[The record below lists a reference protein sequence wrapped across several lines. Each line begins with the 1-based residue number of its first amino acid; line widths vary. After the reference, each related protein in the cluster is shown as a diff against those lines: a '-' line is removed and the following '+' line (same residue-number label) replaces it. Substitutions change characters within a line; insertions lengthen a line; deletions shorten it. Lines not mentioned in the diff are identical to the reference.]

1 MPKGELSK
9 SRDRILELPEDEQRD
24 VILEDLK
31 SSEIRRDKVNLANKR
46 FRKMYFQKDEVPVL
60 SEKES
65 GHGKS
70 DGRSHVYLPY
80 ARSMADSALS
90 LLSRIIFP
98 QDKFVA
104 IEPTEVD
111 DIEHSAAFEDL
122 FYYRSGRAQMN
133 LKQLFR
139 EQFLFQLL
147 IYDCVVGRS
156 GWLLQPGYVPKKT
169 IYERVIELAFWRW
182 AFPRARYTMERKND
196 AIDRPEFEVL
206 DTLRIRPDPTAIDFD
221 DSRFFMYLKDTN
233 LSALRKRE
241 KTKKN
246 PFGIWKNLGG
256 KKGVTPNSY
265 PGKDAESTSMEISKN
280 EPEDQPESDRVELI
294 PYHTPDAMVVLA
306 NRKWVIR
313 ERRMPGYP
321 FTKGSY
327 IQPSG
332 QWEGVGLM
340 EGLEHLQLHINQLF
354 RLSMDNDNAIIG
366 ALTVVNRELLSQVE
380 NRNIKLWHGKC
391 LVTSGD
397 PSKAIWRD
405 RPPDLTQGLQP
416 RINFLIYV
424 GERLTNISENAQGV
438 ARIGGR
444 RTATEAG
451 LIAAGLETGI
461 GEIASSIEDK
471 SMADIVYLTYNQEIL
486 NLTRAA
492 KFRILGRKGAA
503 FRTIERDGIL
513 HRGSFDVRPLGS
525 KFFANKVMQVNQFM
539 QGIEL
544 TGKVPHFQ
552 QIANWEEL
560 YKRMWIHLGE
570 KNPERLTLDN
580 SANDYRVPP
589 EMENLLLAAGHVLE
603 LGNQDNDQEH
613 IPVHTQEMDTGNYP
627 LENRPAYEEHIEKHN
642 QRILAMEQSGSVTQ
656 MAPSPEMGMEG
667 EGGGGELPTEEA
679 NVIGDPFQNFGGM
692 RTPNQ

>member
-1 MPKGELSK
+1 MPEKTELSK

-31 SSEIRRDKVNLANKR
+31 SSEVRRNKVNPANRR

-60 SEKES
+60 SEKEA

-147 IYDCVVGRS
+147 IYDCVVGRV
-156 GWLLQPGYVPKKT
+156 GWLLQPGYVPQKNIFKR
-169 IYERVIELAFWRW
+169 IIDLGFWRW
-182 AFPRARYTMERKND
+182 AFPRTEYTMQRKND
-196 AIDRPEFEVL
+196 AVDRSEFEVL
-206 DTLRIRPDPTAIDFD
+206 DTLRIRPDPEAIDFN
-221 DSRFFMYLKDTN
+221 DSRFFMYLKDTG
-233 LSALRKRE
+233 LSALRRRE
-241 KTKKN
+241 KTKDNK
-246 PFGIWKNLGG
+246 FGIWKNIGG

-265 PGKDAESTSMEISKN
+265 PGKDAESTSMEINKN

-294 PYHTPDAMVVLA
+294 PYHTPEAMVVLA

-354 RLSMDNDNAIIG
+354 RASMDNENAITG
-366 ALTVVNRELLSQVE
+366 ALTVVSREILAQVE
-380 NRNIKLWHGKC
+380 NRDIKTWHGKC

-397 PSKAIWRD
+397 PSKGVWRD
-405 RPPDLTQGLQP
+405 RPPDLTQSLQP
-416 RINFLIYV
+416 KINFLIYL

-438 ARIGGR
+438 APKGGR

-451 LIAAGLETGI
+451 LIAAGLETGV
-461 GEIASSIEDK
+461 GEIASAIEDK
-471 SMADIVYLTYNQEIL
+471 NMADIVYLVYNQEIL
-486 NLTRAA
+486 NLTKAA

-513 HRGSFDVRPLGS
+513 HMGSFDVRPLGS
-525 KFFANKVMQVNQFM
+525 RYFANKVMQVNQYM
-539 QGIEL
+539 QGIEIV
-544 TGKVPHFQ
+544 GRVPQFGQLAHWQ
-552 QIANWEEL
+552 EL
-560 YKRMWIHLGE
+560 YDRMWTHLGE
-570 KNPERLTLDN
+570 KNPERLRIDG

-589 EMENLLLAAGHVLE
+589 EMENMLLAGGHVLE

-613 IPVHTQEMDTGNYP
+613 IPVHTEAMDATDYP
-627 LENRPAYEEHIEKHN
+627 PENREAFEEHIEKHN
-642 QRILAMEQSGSVTQ
+642 QRIMAMEQSGSVTQ
-656 MAPSPEMGMEG
+656 MAPGGPEMGGEG
-667 EGGGGELPTEEA
+667 EGLPTEES
-679 NVIGDPFQNFGGM
+679 NVIADPFQTFGG
-692 RTPNQ
+692 RR

>member
-1 MPKGELSK
+1 MPEKTELSK

-31 SSEIRRDKVNLANKR
+31 TSEDRRKNVNIANRR
-46 FRKMYFQKDEVPVL
+46 FRKMYFQKDEIPIV

-70 DGRSHVYLPY
+70 EGRSHVYLPY

-98 QDKFVA
+98 QDKNVA

-122 FYYRSGRAQMN
+122 LYYRFGRAQMN

-147 IYDCVVGRS
+147 IYDCVVGRV
-156 GWLLQPGYVPKKT
+156 GWLLRPGYVPQKNIFEK
-169 IYERVIELAFWRW
+169 IINLAFWRW
-182 AFPRARYTMERKND
+182 AFPRTEYTMERKND
-196 AIDRPEFEVL
+196 AVDRSEFEVL

-221 DSRFFMYLKDTN
+221 DSRFFMYLKDTG
-233 LSALRKRE
+233 LSALRRRE
-241 KTKKN
+241 KTDKN
-246 PFGIWKNLGG
+246 EFGIWKNL
-256 KKGVTPNSY
+256 KKVTPDSY
-265 PGKDAESTSMEISKN
+265 PGKESESASMDINKN
-280 EPEDQPESDRVELI
+280 ESEDQPESDRVELI

-332 QWEGVGLM
+332 QWEGMGLI
-340 EGLEHLQLHINQLF
+340 EGIEHLQLHINQLF
-354 RLSMDNDNAIIG
+354 RLSMDNDNAINGPVSVIS
-366 ALTVVNRELLSQVE
+366 RELLADVE

-391 LVTSGD
+391 FVTSGD

-405 RPPDLTQGLQP
+405 RPPDLTQGFQP
-416 RINFLIYV
+416 KINFLIYL

-438 ARIGGR
+438 APKGGR

-451 LIAAGLETGI
+451 LIAAGLETGV

-471 SMADIVYLTYNQEIL
+471 NIADIVYLTYNQEIL
-486 NLTRAA
+486 NLTKAA

-539 QGIEL
+539 QGIDL
-544 TGKVPHFQ
+544 TGKTPHFQ

-560 YKRMWIHLGE
+560 YKRMWTHLGE
-570 KNPERLTLDN
+570 KNPERLTQDG

-589 EMENLLLAAGHVLE
+589 EMENMLLTAGHVLE

-613 IPVHTQEMDTGNYP
+613 IPIHTQAMDATDYP
-627 LENRPAYEEHIEKHN
+627 PENREAFEEHIEKHN
-642 QRILAMEQSGSVTQ
+642 QRILAMEQGGSVTQ
-656 MAPSPEMGMEG
+656 MAPSPEVGA
-667 EGGGGELPTEEA
+667 EGGGAELPTEEA
-679 NVIGDPFQNFGGM
+679 NVIADPFQTFGGM

>member
-1 MPKGELSK
+1 MPEKTELSK

-24 VILEDLK
+24 VILEDLNF
-31 SSEIRRDKVNLANKR
+31 SEKRRKNVNIANRR
-46 FRKMYFQKDEVPVL
+46 FRKMYFQKDEIPAV

-147 IYDCVVGRS
+147 IYDCVVGRV
-156 GWLLQPGYVPKKT
+156 GWLLRPGYVPQKNIIEK
-169 IYERVIELAFWRW
+169 IIELAFWRW
-182 AFPRARYTMERKND
+182 AFPRTQYTMERKND
-196 AIDRPEFEVL
+196 AIDRSDFEVL

-233 LSALRKRE
+233 LSALRRRE

-246 PFGIWKNLGG
+246 KFGIWTNLGG

-265 PGKDAESTSMEISKN
+265 PGKEAEDSSGDINKN
-280 EPEDQPESDRVELI
+280 DPEYQPESDRVELI

-313 ERRMPGYP
+313 KRRMPGYP

-332 QWEGVGLM
+332 QWEGMGLM

-366 ALTVVNRELLSQVE
+366 PLSVVNRELLAQVE
-380 NRNIKLWHGKC
+380 NRNVKLWHGKC

-397 PSKAIWRD
+397 PSKGVWRD
-405 RPPDLTQGLQP
+405 RPSDLTQGLQP
-416 RINFLIYV
+416 KINFLIYL

-438 ARIGGR
+438 APKGGR

-471 SMADIVYLTYNQEIL
+471 NMADIVYLTYNQEIL
-486 NLTRAA
+486 NLTKAA

-525 KFFANKVMQVNQFM
+525 KYFANKVMQVNQYM
-539 QGIEL
+539 QGVDI
-544 TGKVPHFQ
+544 TGKIPQFS
-552 QIANWEEL
+552 QIANWQEL
-560 YKRMWIHLGE
+560 YKRMWTHLGE
-570 KNPERLTLDN
+570 KNPERLTVDD
-580 SANDYRVPP
+580 SANDYLVPP
-589 EMENLLLAAGHVLE
+589 EMENMLLAAGHVLE
-603 LGNQDNDQEH
+603 LGNQDND
-613 IPVHTQEMDTGNYP
+613 
-627 LENRPAYEEHIEKHN
+627 EEHIASHTQAMDTTDYSPENRAAFEEHNEKHN
-642 QRILAMEQSGSVTQ
+642 QRIMAMEQSGSVTQ
-656 MAPSPEMGMEG
+656 MAPSGP
-667 EGGGGELPTEEA
+667 EGGSEMPTEEA
-679 NVIGDPFQNFGGM
+679 NVIADPFQTFGGM